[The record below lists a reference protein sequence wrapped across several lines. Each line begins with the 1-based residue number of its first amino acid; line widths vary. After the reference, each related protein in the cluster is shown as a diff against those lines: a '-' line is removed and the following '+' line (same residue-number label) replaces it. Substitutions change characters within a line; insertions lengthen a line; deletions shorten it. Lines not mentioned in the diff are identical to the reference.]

1 MPKVKKKIKVG
12 DEKMT
17 GSEPEFSGQL
27 SRNQIAIALNWYNYY
42 GDHKKNQKWVYAY
55 MAEAGYAASDID
67 KVKKTDTT
75 EKNQNLAS
83 IARILSRGATNM
95 ELINAFTHRI
105 KRIIDMPLP
114 KVVVAA
120 TVKKIPERFNQ
131 VIADVDEVLDTF
143 YRSEYRETQ
152 ELTVDQSWKPT
163 EIREAIKYY
172 EDVLGDL
179 SERDDLKAR
188 QASKYKIQLEQII
201 QKLSLLVVSKKREKT
216 PRKPRAKKVKPAAKI
231 VERLQYASDSAQHNA
246 VSIDPAKILESTEL
260 YVFHTDYRVL
270 TYYVAQE
277 GKTLGVKGTS
287 IVDYDETKSFNLTL
301 RKPSEVLP
309 DVMTLAKRAL
319 IKRLGE
325 LTTKK
330 SAARPRI
337 NKKQLLLRNFK

>member
-17 GSEPEFSGQL
+17 GSEPEFSGNLTRKQL
-27 SRNQIAIALNWYNYY
+27 AIALNWYNYY
-42 GDHKKNQKWVYAY
+42 GDHRKNQKWVYTY
-55 MAEAGYAASDID
+55 MAEAGYAPSEID

-95 ELINAFTHRI
+95 ELVNTFSHRI
-105 KRIIDMPLP
+105 KSIIDMPLP
-114 KVVVAA
+114 EKVAVAP
-120 TVKKIPERFNQ
+120 VKKIPERFNQ

-152 ELTVDQSWKPT
+152 ELTVNQSWKPT
-163 EIREAIKYY
+163 DIRAAVRHY
-172 EDVLGDL
+172 EDVLRDL
-179 SERDDLKAR
+179 EERDDLKAR
-188 QASKYKIQLEQII
+188 QRSKYKTQLEEII
-201 QKLSLLVVSKKREKT
+201 QRLSLLVVSKKREKT
-216 PRKPRAKKVKPAAKI
+216 PRKPRAKKVQPASKI
-231 VERLQYASDSAQHNA
+231 VARLNYASDSAQYNA
-246 VSIDPAKILESTEL
+246 VSIAPEKILESTEL

-287 IVDYDETKSFNLTL
+287 IVDYDENKSFNLTL

-330 SAARPRI
+330 SAARSRI